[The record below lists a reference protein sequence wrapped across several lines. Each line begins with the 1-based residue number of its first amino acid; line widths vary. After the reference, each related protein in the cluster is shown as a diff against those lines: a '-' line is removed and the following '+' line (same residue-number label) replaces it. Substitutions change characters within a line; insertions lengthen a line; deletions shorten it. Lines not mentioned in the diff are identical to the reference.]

1 MVPTR
6 CLHHHDSCC
15 TAWPA
20 WASAVS
26 RVKVAYAAKGP
37 TPSRCHQVV
46 DRTTPTP
53 CQSDTVSTS
62 LSPQSRVVYA
72 YRKSSGTRAP
82 QMTLCALRRLLPCLS
97 PQMGE
102 GRRAADAVAV
112 AADPYRHDDLTRA
125 IEKAIKGGC
134 RWLRKLE
141 RCATITME
149 GNYCFGDEVTFSG
162 LTTSGMPGPGSSGR
176 IAMRILP
183 TATPKLLATVAAA
196 APAAAA
202 LTGSSPAEGSD
213 SQDDTNDCAAD
224 FSNLDLPPPWAGLPP
239 HPHVIPLLFV
249 AGPNIIFTPHLDA
262 SPLSN
267 WLSSPPVSAFSDDTM
282 RYMCNTIA
290 IQTARGLAHFHS
302 QGLAHLGICM
312 DNLFVRSCSDMRLPL
327 HLRAHIMI
335 TDLCLTSGRCTV
347 PSPPFPFDHIFASV
361 IIALVLVLV
370 LLMA

>member
-1 MVPTR
+1 
-6 CLHHHDSCC
+6 
-15 TAWPA
+15 
-20 WASAVS
+20 
-26 RVKVAYAAKGP
+26 
-37 TPSRCHQVV
+37 
-46 DRTTPTP
+46 
-53 CQSDTVSTS
+53 
-62 LSPQSRVVYA
+62 
-72 YRKSSGTRAP
+72 
-82 QMTLCALRRLLPCLS
+82 MTLFAVRRLLPCLS
-97 PQMGE
+97 PQIG
-102 GRRAADAVAV
+102 GGWRAADAVAV
-112 AADPYRHDDLTRA
+112 VADPYRHDDVTRA

-183 TATPKLLATVAAA
+183 AATPKLLATAAA
-196 APAAAA
+196 GRA
-202 LTGSSPAEGSD
+202 GGGDSSPAEGSD
-213 SQDDTNDCAAD
+213 SQDEKSESAAD

-249 AGPNIIFTPHLDA
+249 AGPNIIFTPHLDV

-335 TDLCLTSGRCTV
+335 TDLCLTSGQCTV
-347 PSPPFPFDHIFASV
+347 PSSPLPFHHISASV
-361 IIALVLVLV
+361 VIASVVEA
-370 LLMA
+370 LLSVA